1 MKYLFDWN
9 GTIAD
14 DADRACLATNA
25 ALAAVEAEL
34 IDRESFDE
42 KFMLPMDT
50 MFLRLGVPAHD
61 VDRALTEWNAFMASR
76 PAPIRAGAVDFLDSV
91 RAGYG
96 YCAVISAASADYVLG
111 EVRHFG
117 MTASF
122 DAILTGAS
130 DKVQALV
137 GLRQDDEAV
146 YFGDT
151 EYDMACAVAAGCL
164 PVGVASGYC
173 PEERLRAAGAR
184 VVISDYA
191 ELRNMD
197 LWRQPVTT

>member
-1 MKYLFDWN
+1 MRYLFDWN

-25 ALAAVEAEL
+25 ALTAVAAGL

-42 KFMLPMDT
+42 KFMLPMDA
-50 MFLRLGVPAHD
+50 MFLRLGVPAYD
-61 VDRALTEWNAFMASR
+61 IGRALTEWNAFMASR
-76 PAPIRAGAVDFLDSV
+76 PAPIRAGAVEFLDSV
-91 RAGYG
+91 RALGE

-117 MTASF
+117 MTAYF

-130 DKVQALV
+130 DKVQALM

-151 EYDMACAVAAGCL
+151 EYDMACAVAAGCI

-184 VVISDYA
+184 VVIRDYA

-197 LWRQPVTT
+197 LFRRPAAL